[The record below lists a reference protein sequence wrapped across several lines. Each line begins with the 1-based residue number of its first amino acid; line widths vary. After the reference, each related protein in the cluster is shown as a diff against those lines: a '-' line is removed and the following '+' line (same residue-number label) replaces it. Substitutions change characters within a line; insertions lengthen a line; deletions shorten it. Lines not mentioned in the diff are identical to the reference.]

1 MKLSQLATKLGLAA
15 KSTEAQINEALDA
28 KITLANSAEKVL
40 PILKK
45 WEGKTI
51 TQSDVLELANAAVP
65 NPKVDL
71 TAGEACKAEKDLIAT
86 LQKQLSNPDKSGNP
100 EVVAKAN
107 ERADKAEQRATAAE
121 TRAASAETAKATAE
135 GRATKAEADLTL
147 ANAKVTLAETAK
159 STAETTLANIKGT
172 VAKAAVSVALG
183 KNQILFNE
191 QTAKVSELA
200 NSADIGTAVTTMLSG
215 PPRLPTQTKVTNAG
229 ERSASLHA
237 DPKSASHKFL
247 SMVNEKMEKEKLDY
261 NTAWGVIK
269 SANPTL
275 IQMMEAEAAGA
286 ALQAR
291 K

>member
-15 KSTEAQINEALDA
+15 NTTEAQINEALDA

-86 LQKQLSNPDKSGNP
+86 LQNQLSNPDKSGNP

-107 ERADKAEQRATAAE
+107 ERAYKAEQRATAAE
-121 TRAASAETAKATAE
+121 TAE

-191 QTAKVSELA
+191 QTSKVTELA

-229 ERSASLHA
+229 ERSAGLHA

-269 SANPTL
+269 SAYPTL

-286 ALQAR
+286 ALQTR